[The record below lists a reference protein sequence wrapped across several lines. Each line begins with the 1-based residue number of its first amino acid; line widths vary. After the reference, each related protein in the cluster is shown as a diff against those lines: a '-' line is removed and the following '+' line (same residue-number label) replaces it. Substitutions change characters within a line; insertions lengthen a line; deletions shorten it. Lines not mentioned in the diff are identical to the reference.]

1 MPPNIANIIDVSY
14 NNGMKDEHTSKIN
27 MNKNPISPIVAV
39 ILLNTLPFS
48 MITQNSML
56 VNSPIK
62 NPGNV
67 PGVWL
72 APFANNASPA
82 DNNEDFMLS
91 DDASSYFLDN
101 SNIAKELLSAI
112 KIV

>member
-14 NNGMKDEHTSKIN
+14 NDGMNDEHTSKTN
-27 MNKNPISPIVAV
+27 MNENPISPIIAA
-39 ILLNTLPFS
+39 ILLKTLPFNI
-48 MITQNSML
+48 ITQNKML

-82 DNNEDFMLS
+82 DSNAAFMLS
-91 DDASSYFLDN
+91 DEASSYFLDS
-101 SNIAKELLSAI
+101 SNNAKELLSAI